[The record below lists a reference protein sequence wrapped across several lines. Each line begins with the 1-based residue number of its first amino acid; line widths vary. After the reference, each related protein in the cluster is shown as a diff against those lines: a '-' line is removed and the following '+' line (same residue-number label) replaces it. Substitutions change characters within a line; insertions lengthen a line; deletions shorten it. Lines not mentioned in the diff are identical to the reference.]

1 MDVIQFYKRI
11 LRRIMKVKHVVFLS
25 FLLAFLGTLI
35 LFFTGCGQSDLERR
49 ITAWKDTYPDRDGD
63 CMIVAMKTH
72 ERYKNKGIR
81 SRICHGYYKSS
92 PHAWCE
98 YESGD
103 KWLVDD
109 PSVGNE
115 GYQRWEY
122 TTNGKYD
129 YVLSW
134 WGE

>member
-1 MDVIQFYKRI
+1 
-11 LRRIMKVKHVVFLS
+11 MKAKHIIFFS
-25 FLLAFLGTLI
+25 FIIALLGTI
-35 LFFTGCGQSDLERR
+35 SLFFTGCMNTDLERK
-49 ITAWKDTYPDRDGD
+49 IQAWQVTHPNREGD

-72 ERYKNKGIR
+72 ERYENKGIR
-81 SRICHGYYKSS
+81 SRICHGIYKDDESG
-92 PHAWCE
+92 HVWCE
-98 YESGD
+98 YQNGD
-103 KWLVDD
+103 IWLVDD